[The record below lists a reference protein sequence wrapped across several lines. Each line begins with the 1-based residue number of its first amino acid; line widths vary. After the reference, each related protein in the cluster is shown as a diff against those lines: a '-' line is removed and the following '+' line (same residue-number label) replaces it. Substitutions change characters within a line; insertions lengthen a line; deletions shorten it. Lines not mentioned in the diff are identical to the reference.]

1 MTNLRLAL
9 ILVITLILAGCSRK
23 TVGTA
28 APDTATQP
36 WHTLYAPV
44 RVALTSPTS
53 ISASSRATFVRD
65 SLIHLSARVFGMEVA
80 QFRATADS
88 AWLVDKFHR
97 TYTSLPLTALSERY
111 NISLGDIQALLLGDA
126 DLVSVLPDAAGR
138 VSVEAQAEYASDGT
152 PTRETV
158 TFSVPL
164 KKRSIAGSL
173 DWDLSRARY
182 DEPVETGW
190 TLPRGYTRRDPEEM
204 ISALKSL

>member
-9 ILVITLILAGCSRK
+9 ILVITLLLAGCSRK

-28 APDTATQP
+28 TSDTASQP

-53 ISASSRATFVRD
+53 LSASSRATFVRD
-65 SLIHLSARVFGMEVA
+65 SLIHLSVRVFGMEVA

-97 TYTSLPLTALSERY
+97 TYTSAPLGTLSERY

-126 DLVSVLPDAAGR
+126 DLVSVLPAAAGR
-138 VSVEAQAEYASDGT
+138 VSVEAQAEYAPDGT
-152 PTRETV
+152 PTREIV
-158 TFSVPL
+158 TFNAPVG
-164 KKRSIAGSL
+164 KRTVAGSL
-173 DWDLSRARY
+173 DWDLGKARY
-182 DEPVETGW
+182 DQPVETGW
-190 TLPRGYTRRDPEEM
+190 TLPGGYTRRDPEQM